1 VIGLESDGLSILFVW
16 DSTQFSLCLVSFKW
30 AFFTIFP
37 SVSTVASC
45 MGTNPETG
53 GAWIIGYKAWGT
65 LLGQQLVERDIIV
78 VCIDYRNFPQGCIS
92 NMVSDVT
99 TGIGYVIQNVGSYGG
114 DADRIFLAGQSAGAH
129 LAACSLIMQAKK
141 RIL

>member
-1 VIGLESDGLSILFVW
+1 MMDRLDLYLPPESNKPKPVVIFV
-16 DSTQFSLCLVSFKW
+16 
-30 AFFTIFP
+30 
-37 SVSTVASC
+37 
-45 MGTNPETG
+45 TG

-114 DADRIFLAGQSAGAH
+114 DADRLVCNTNHTFCCWAIADSAYSTH
-129 LAACSLIMQAKK
+129 NL
-141 RIL
+141 

>member
-1 VIGLESDGLSILFVW
+1 MPARLSLTFVQVPL
-16 DSTQFSLCLVSFKW
+16 SKS
-30 AFFTIFP
+30 IFP
-37 SVSTVASC
+37 VHNFE
-45 MGTNPETG
+45 MKG
-53 GAWIIGYKAWGT
+53 GFNRYKAWGT

-114 DADRIFLAGQSAGAH
+114 DADRLVCNTNHTFCCWTIADPAHSAH
-129 LAACSLIMQAKK
+129 NL
-141 RIL
+141 